1 MLYFCLQLLYL
12 EWAKLRNWYKRQPLW
27 LIKNYFGV
35 KIGLYFAWLG
45 FYTKMLIFPSIMGV
59 FCFIFGAATIFSP
72 LNQARY
78 FLLKCG
84 NFNTLQIIFYHISVE
99 ICDDNYTSS
108 LQICPE
114 CDSYCTYTDLVNS
127 CFLSR
132 ITYLFD
138 NYSTV
143 LWSIFMTVWATT
155 YLEMWK
161 RRQAILKWEWD
172 LSDNEDVEEIR
183 PQFEANVKS
192 RR

>member
-1 MLYFCLQLLYL
+1 MLNETFSVIFKHRDILLQFELKSYF
-12 EWAKLRNWYKRQPLW
+12 
-27 LIKNYFGV
+27 F
-35 KIGLYFAWLG
+35 
-45 FYTKMLIFPSIMGV
+45 SI
-59 FCFIFGAATIFSP
+59 
-72 LNQARY
+72 
-78 FLLKCG
+78 
-84 NFNTLQIIFYHISVE
+84 E
-99 ICDDNYTSS
+99 ICGTKDNFTSS
-108 LQICPE
+108 LLICPE
-114 CDSYCTYTDLVNS
+114 CDKFCGYSSIVNS

-183 PQFEANVKS
+183 PEFESNVKS
-192 RR
+192 RRFKIPGKNNVS

>member
-1 MLYFCLQLLYL
+1 MGQTSQLVQKAAFMAHQKLLWRQNWTLFRMAWILHKNAYFPIHHGCYLLHF
-12 EWAKLRNWYKRQPLW
+12 RRSDHFQP
-27 LIKNYFGV
+27 IKPNKV
-35 KIGLYFAWLG
+35 KTFLT
-45 FYTKMLIFPSIMGV
+45 YTDTQNHHNCYSI
-59 FCFIFGAATIFSP
+59 
-72 LNQARY
+72 
-78 FLLKCG
+78 
-84 NFNTLQIIFYHISVE
+84 E
-99 ICDDNYTSS
+99 ICDDNYTSN

>member
-1 MLYFCLQLLYL
+1 MLNETFSVIFKHRDILLQ
-12 EWAKLRNWYKRQPLW
+12 
-27 LIKNYFGV
+27 
-35 KIGLYFAWLG
+35 
-45 FYTKMLIFPSIMGV
+45 
-59 FCFIFGAATIFSP
+59 
-72 LNQARY
+72 
-78 FLLKCG
+78 FL
-84 NFNTLQIIFYHISVE
+84 NTLDFHLFSIE
-99 ICDDNYTSS
+99 ICGTKDNFTSS
-108 LQICPE
+108 LLICPE
-114 CDSYCTYTDLVNS
+114 CDKFCGYSSIVNS

-183 PQFEANVKS
+183 PEFESNVKS
-192 RR
+192 RRFQNSRKKIMFHKFVFFLELIQ